1 MSGTEGTHRHH
12 HGHGHHHGHHRRQR
26 EKRRKMILLGVT
38 IAVAVIALAT
48 GVVLKKLNEQKI
60 YHVTSANSV
69 DVGAGYRYTEYNG
82 KKYQYNNRV
91 TTLLYAG
98 LDSFD
103 EMKQTAVYGDKA
115 RADSIMLIVLDEASK
130 KMSVVAINRDT
141 MTEIHRFS
149 RNGDDLGTYVTHL
162 GYAYANGDG
171 GEASCENLM
180 EAVSNLIDGLPID
193 GYIVSNQTSIVMIND
208 LVGGVTVTVPN
219 DDLVAQYPEL
229 TKGSVVTLDDSN
241 VRAYVQQRDTA
252 VDFSNEGR
260 IERQKSFV
268 LSFMD
273 EFSTLVNDDAS
284 QVWDKLE
291 ECSSW
296 LQTDITKNR
305 YLSLA
310 DAFSQTSLTS
320 DSYYILEGEDQLGEL
335 HDEFYYDEDALQE
348 LIIKL
353 FYREV

>member
-1 MSGTEGTHRHH
+1 MDSKENSRRRHKRHH
-12 HGHGHHHGHHRRQR
+12 HRKSRQQ
-26 EKRRKMILLGVT
+26 RKKQKMLILGLAA
-38 IAVAVIALAT
+38 AVVFVGLAAV
-48 GVVLKKLNEQKI
+48 VVNKLKEQKN
-60 YHVTSANSV
+60 YHVTGANSV

-103 EMKQTAVYGDKA
+103 ELKQTATYGDKA

-141 MTEIHRFS
+141 MTEVHRFS
-149 RNGDDLGTYVTHL
+149 RNGGDLGTYVTHL

-171 GEASCENLM
+171 GTASCENLKT
-180 EAVSNLIDGLPID
+180 AVSTLFNNLPID
-193 GYIVSNQTSIVMIND
+193 GYMVSNQTSIVMIND

-219 DDLVAQYPEL
+219 NDLATKYPEL
-229 TKGSVVTLDDSN
+229 TEGNIVTLDESN

-273 EFSTLVNDDAS
+273 EFGAMVKEDAS
-284 QVWDKLE
+284 SVWDSLE
-291 ECSSW
+291 ACSDW
-296 LQTDITKNR
+296 MQTDITKNK

-310 DAFSQTSLTS
+310 DAFSQTNLAP

>member
-1 MSGTEGTHRHH
+1 MDSKENSRRRHNRHH
-12 HGHGHHHGHHRRQR
+12 HRKSRHQR
-26 EKRRKMILLGVT
+26 KKQKMLILGL
-38 IAVAVIALAT
+38 AAAVIFVGLAAT
-48 GVVLKKLNEQKI
+48 VVINKLKEQKN
-60 YHVTSANSV
+60 YHVTGANSV

-103 EMKQTAVYGDKA
+103 ELKQTATYGDKA
-115 RADSIMLIVLDEASK
+115 RADSIMLIVLDEVSK

-141 MTEIHRFS
+141 MTEVHRFS
-149 RNGDDLGTYVTHL
+149 RKGDDLGVYVTHL
-162 GYAYANGDG
+162 GYAYTNGDG
-171 GEASCENLM
+171 GEASCENLKT
-180 EAVSNLIDGLPID
+180 AVSTLFNNLPID
-193 GYIVSNQTSIVMIND
+193 GYMVSNQTSIVMIND

-219 DDLVAQYPEL
+219 DDLAAKYPEL
-229 TKGSVVTLDDSN
+229 TTGNVVTLDESN
-241 VRAYVQQRDTA
+241 VRAYVQQRDTD

-273 EFSTLVNDDAS
+273 EFGTMVKEDAS
-284 QVWDKLE
+284 SVWDSLE
-291 ECSSW
+291 ACSDW
-296 LQTDITKNR
+296 MQTDITKNK

-310 DAFSQTSLTS
+310 DAFSNTNLTP

-353 FYREV
+353 FYREI

>member
-1 MSGTEGTHRHH
+1 MDSKENSRRRHKRHH
-12 HGHGHHHGHHRRQR
+12 HRKSIHQR
-26 EKRRKMILLGVT
+26 KKQKMLILGLAA
-38 IAVAVIALAT
+38 AVVFVGLAAT
-48 GVVLKKLNEQKI
+48 VVVNKLKEQKN
-60 YHVTSANSV
+60 YHVTGTNSV

-103 EMKQTAVYGDKA
+103 ELKQTATYGDKA
-115 RADSIMLIVLDEASK
+115 RADSIMLIVLDEVSK

-141 MTEIHRFS
+141 MTEVHRFS
-149 RNGDDLGTYVTHL
+149 RKGDDLGVYVTHL
-162 GYAYANGDG
+162 GYAYTNGDG
-171 GEASCENLM
+171 GEASCENLKT
-180 EAVSNLIDGLPID
+180 AVSTLFNNLPID
-193 GYIVSNQTSIVMIND
+193 GYMVSNQTSIVMIND

-219 DDLVAQYPEL
+219 DDLAAKYPEL
-229 TKGSVVTLDDSN
+229 TTGNVVTLDESN

-273 EFSTLVNDDAS
+273 EFGALVKENST
-284 QVWDKLE
+284 QVWDELE
-291 ECSSW
+291 ECSDW
-296 LQTDITKNR
+296 MQTDITKNR

-310 DAFSQTSLTS
+310 DAFSQTNLAP
-320 DSYYILEGEDQLGEL
+320 DSYYILEGEDQLGEF

>member
-1 MSGTEGTHRHH
+1 MDSKENSRRRHNRHH
-12 HGHGHHHGHHRRQR
+12 HRKSRHQR
-26 EKRRKMILLGVT
+26 KKQKMLILGL
-38 IAVAVIALAT
+38 AAAVIFVGLAAT
-48 GVVLKKLNEQKI
+48 VVVNKLKEQKN
-60 YHVTSANSV
+60 YHVTGTNSV

-103 EMKQTAVYGDKA
+103 ELKQTATYGDKA
-115 RADSIMLIVLDEASK
+115 RADSIMLIVLDEVSK

-141 MTEIHRFS
+141 MTEVHRFS
-149 RNGDDLGTYVTHL
+149 RNGDDLGVYVTHL
-162 GYAYANGDG
+162 GYAYTNGDG
-171 GEASCENLM
+171 GEASCENLKT
-180 EAVSNLIDGLPID
+180 AVSTLFNNLPID
-193 GYIVSNQTSIVMIND
+193 GYMVSNQTSIVMIND

-219 DDLVAQYPEL
+219 DDLAAKYPEL
-229 TKGSVVTLDDSN
+229 TTGNVVTLDESN

-273 EFSTLVNDDAS
+273 EFGAMVKEDAS
-284 QVWDKLE
+284 SVWDSLE
-291 ECSSW
+291 ACSDW
-296 LQTDITKNR
+296 MQTDITKNK

-310 DAFSQTSLTS
+310 DAFSNTNLTP

-353 FYREV
+353 FYREI

>member
-1 MSGTEGTHRHH
+1 MDSKENSRRRHNRHH
-12 HGHGHHHGHHRRQR
+12 HRKSRHQR
-26 EKRRKMILLGVT
+26 KKQKMLILGL
-38 IAVAVIALAT
+38 AAAVIFVGLAAT
-48 GVVLKKLNEQKI
+48 VVVNKLKEQKN
-60 YHVTSANSV
+60 YHVTGANSV

-103 EMKQTAVYGDKA
+103 ELKQTATYGDKA
-115 RADSIMLIVLDEASK
+115 RADSIMLIVLDEVSK

-141 MTEIHRFS
+141 MTEVHRFS
-149 RNGDDLGTYVTHL
+149 RKGDDLGVYVTHL
-162 GYAYANGDG
+162 GYAYTNGDG
-171 GEASCENLM
+171 GEASCENLKT
-180 EAVSNLIDGLPID
+180 AVSTLFNNLPID
-193 GYIVSNQTSIVMIND
+193 GYMVSNQTSIVMIND

-219 DDLVAQYPEL
+219 DDLAAKYPEL
-229 TKGSVVTLDDSN
+229 TTGNVVTLDESN
-241 VRAYVQQRDTA
+241 VRAYVQQRDTD

-273 EFSTLVNDDAS
+273 EFGTMVKEDAS
-284 QVWDKLE
+284 SVWDSLE
-291 ECSSW
+291 ACSDW
-296 LQTDITKNR
+296 MQTDITKNK

-310 DAFSQTSLTS
+310 DAFSNTNLTP

-353 FYREV
+353 FYREI

>member
-1 MSGTEGTHRHH
+1 MSGQRNGHRHR
-12 HGHGHHHGHHRRQR
+12 HGSR
-26 EKRRKMILLGVT
+26 RRKQKRKMMLVCTLAVVFVVCLLGF
-38 IAVAVIALAT
+38 AV
-48 GVVLKKLNEQKI
+48 KQKLDRQKS
-60 YHVTSANSV
+60 YHVSGSNSI

-98 LDSFD
+98 LDSTG
-103 EMKQTAVYGDKA
+103 ELKATASYGDKT
-115 RADSIMLIVLDEASK
+115 RADSIMLVVLDEASK

-141 MTEIHRFS
+141 MTEVHRFS
-149 RNGDDLGTYVTHL
+149 RNGNDLGTYVTHI

-171 GEASCENLM
+171 GKASCENLKT
-180 EAVSNLIDGLPID
+180 AVSGLIGGLPIS
-193 GYIVSNQTSIVMIND
+193 GYIVSNLNSIAMIND

-219 DDLVAQYPEL
+219 DDLASKYPEL
-229 TKGSVVTLDDSN
+229 TAGSIVTLDESN

-273 EFSTLVNDDAS
+273 SFGKLVKENST

-291 ECSSW
+291 ESSDW
-296 LQTDITKNR
+296 MQTDITKNR

-310 DAFSQTSLTS
+310 DAFSQTSLTP

-348 LIIKL
+348 LIINL

>member
-1 MSGTEGTHRHH
+1 MDSKENSRRRHNRHH
-12 HGHGHHHGHHRRQR
+12 HRKSRHQR
-26 EKRRKMILLGVT
+26 KKQKMLILGLAA
-38 IAVAVIALAT
+38 AVAFVGLAATVVINK
-48 GVVLKKLNEQKI
+48 LKEQKN
-60 YHVTSANSV
+60 YHVTGANSV
-69 DVGAGYRYTEYNG
+69 DVGARYRYTEYNG

-103 EMKQTAVYGDKA
+103 ELKQTATYGDKA
-115 RADSIMLIVLDEASK
+115 RADSIMLIVLDEVSK

-141 MTEIHRFS
+141 MTEVHRFS
-149 RNGDDLGTYVTHL
+149 RNGDDLGVYVTHL
-162 GYAYANGDG
+162 GYAYTNGDG
-171 GEASCENLM
+171 GEASCENLKT
-180 EAVSNLIDGLPID
+180 AVSTLFNNLPID
-193 GYIVSNQTSIVMIND
+193 GYMVSNQTSIVMIND

-219 DDLVAQYPEL
+219 DDLAAKYPEL
-229 TKGSVVTLDDSN
+229 TTGNVVTLDESN

-273 EFSTLVNDDAS
+273 EFGAMVKEDAS
-284 QVWDKLE
+284 SVWDSLE
-291 ECSSW
+291 ACSDW
-296 LQTDITKNR
+296 MQTDITKNK

-310 DAFSQTSLTS
+310 DAFSNTNLTP

-353 FYREV
+353 FYREI

>member
-1 MSGTEGTHRHH
+1 MDSKENSRRRHNRHH
-12 HGHGHHHGHHRRQR
+12 HRKSRHQR
-26 EKRRKMILLGVT
+26 KKQKMLILGL
-38 IAVAVIALAT
+38 AAAVIFVGLAAT
-48 GVVLKKLNEQKI
+48 VVVNKLKEQKN
-60 YHVTSANSV
+60 YHVTGTNSV

-103 EMKQTAVYGDKA
+103 ELKQTATYGDKA
-115 RADSIMLIVLDEASK
+115 RADSIMLIVLDEVSK

-141 MTEIHRFS
+141 MTEVHRFS
-149 RNGDDLGTYVTHL
+149 RNGDDLGVYVTHL
-162 GYAYANGDG
+162 GYAYTNGDG
-171 GEASCENLM
+171 GEASCENLKT
-180 EAVSNLIDGLPID
+180 AVSTLFNNLPID
-193 GYIVSNQTSIVMIND
+193 GYMVSNQTSIVMIND

-219 DDLVAQYPEL
+219 DDLAAKYPEL
-229 TKGSVVTLDDSN
+229 TTGNVVTLDESN

-273 EFSTLVNDDAS
+273 EFGGMVKEDAS
-284 QVWDKLE
+284 SVWDSLE
-291 ECSSW
+291 ACSDW
-296 LQTDITKNR
+296 MQTDITKNK

-310 DAFSQTSLTS
+310 DAFSNTNLTP

-353 FYREV
+353 FYREI

>member
-1 MSGTEGTHRHH
+1 MDSKENSRRRHNRHH
-12 HGHGHHHGHHRRQR
+12 HRKSRHQR
-26 EKRRKMILLGVT
+26 KKQKMLILGL
-38 IAVAVIALAT
+38 AAAVIFVGLAAT
-48 GVVLKKLNEQKI
+48 VVVNKLKEQKN
-60 YHVTSANSV
+60 YHVTGINSV

-103 EMKQTAVYGDKA
+103 ELKQTATYGDKA
-115 RADSIMLIVLDEASK
+115 RADSIMLIVLDEVSK

-141 MTEIHRFS
+141 MTEVHRFS
-149 RNGDDLGTYVTHL
+149 RKGDDLGVYVTHL
-162 GYAYANGDG
+162 GYAYTNGDG
-171 GEASCENLM
+171 GEASCENLKT
-180 EAVSNLIDGLPID
+180 AVSTLFNNLPID
-193 GYIVSNQTSIVMIND
+193 GYMVSNQTSIVMIND

-219 DDLVAQYPEL
+219 DDLAAKYPEL
-229 TKGSVVTLDDSN
+229 TTGNVVTLDESN

-273 EFSTLVNDDAS
+273 EFGSMVKEDAS
-284 QVWDKLE
+284 SVWDSLE
-291 ECSSW
+291 SCSDW
-296 LQTDITKNR
+296 MQTDITKNK

-310 DAFSQTSLTS
+310 DAFSNTNLTP

-353 FYREV
+353 FYREI

>member
-1 MSGTEGTHRHH
+1 MDSKENSRRRHNRHH
-12 HGHGHHHGHHRRQR
+12 HRKSRHQR
-26 EKRRKMILLGVT
+26 KKQKMLILGLAA
-38 IAVAVIALAT
+38 AVAFVGLAATVVINK
-48 GVVLKKLNEQKI
+48 LKEQKN
-60 YHVTSANSV
+60 YHVTGTNSV

-103 EMKQTAVYGDKA
+103 ELKQTATYGDKA
-115 RADSIMLIVLDEASK
+115 RADSIMLIVLDEVSK

-141 MTEIHRFS
+141 MTEVHRFS
-149 RNGDDLGTYVTHL
+149 RNGDDLGVYVTHL
-162 GYAYANGDG
+162 GYAYTNGDG
-171 GEASCENLM
+171 GEASCENLKT
-180 EAVSNLIDGLPID
+180 AVSTLFNNLPID
-193 GYIVSNQTSIVMIND
+193 GYMVSNQTSIVMIND

-219 DDLVAQYPEL
+219 DDLAAKYPEL
-229 TKGSVVTLDDSN
+229 TTGNVVTLDESN

-273 EFSTLVNDDAS
+273 EFGAMVKEDAS
-284 QVWDKLE
+284 SVWDSLE
-291 ECSSW
+291 ACSDW
-296 LQTDITKNR
+296 MQTDITKNK

-310 DAFSQTSLTS
+310 DAFSNTNLTP

-353 FYREV
+353 FYREI

>member
-1 MSGTEGTHRHH
+1 MDSKENSRRRHNRHH
-12 HGHGHHHGHHRRQR
+12 HRKSRHHRKKQ
-26 EKRRKMILLGVT
+26 KMLILGL
-38 IAVAVIALAT
+38 AAAVIFVGLAAT
-48 GVVLKKLNEQKI
+48 VVVNKLKEQKN
-60 YHVTSANSV
+60 YHVTGANSV
-69 DVGAGYRYTEYNG
+69 DVGVGYRYTEYNG

-103 EMKQTAVYGDKA
+103 ELKQTATYGDKA

-141 MTEIHRFS
+141 MTDVHRFS
-149 RNGDDLGTYVTHL
+149 RNGGDLGTYVTHL

-171 GEASCENLM
+171 GTASCENLKT
-180 EAVSNLIDGLPID
+180 AVSNLFNNLPID
-193 GYIVSNQTSIVMIND
+193 GYMVSNQTSIVMIND

-219 DDLVAQYPEL
+219 NDLATQYPEL
-229 TKGSVVTLDDSN
+229 TEGNIVTLDESN

-273 EFSTLVNDDAS
+273 EFGTLVRDNS
-284 QVWDKLE
+284 TQVWDELE
-291 ECSSW
+291 ECSNW
-296 LQTDITKNR
+296 MQTDITKNK

-310 DAFSQTSLTS
+310 DAFSQTNLAP

-353 FYREV
+353 FYREI

>member
-1 MSGTEGTHRHH
+1 MDSKENSRRRHKRHH
-12 HGHGHHHGHHRRQR
+12 HRKSIHQR
-26 EKRRKMILLGVT
+26 KKQKMLILGLAA
-38 IAVAVIALAT
+38 AVVFVGLAATVVINK
-48 GVVLKKLNEQKI
+48 LKEQKN
-60 YHVTSANSV
+60 YHVTGANSV
-69 DVGAGYRYTEYNG
+69 DVGAGCRYVVYNG

-103 EMKQTAVYGDKA
+103 ELKQTAIYGDKA
-115 RADSIMLIVLDEASK
+115 RADSIMLIVLDEVSK

-141 MTEIHRFS
+141 MTEVHRFS
-149 RNGDDLGTYVTHL
+149 RNGDDLGVYVTHL
-162 GYAYANGDG
+162 GYAYTNGDG
-171 GEASCENLM
+171 GEASCENLKT
-180 EAVSNLIDGLPID
+180 AVSTLFNNLPID
-193 GYIVSNQTSIVMIND
+193 GYMVSNQTSIVMIND

-219 DDLVAQYPEL
+219 DDLAAKYPEL
-229 TKGSVVTLDDSN
+229 TTGNVVTLDESN

-273 EFSTLVNDDAS
+273 EFGAMVKEDAS
-284 QVWDKLE
+284 SVWDSLE
-291 ECSSW
+291 ACSDW
-296 LQTDITKNR
+296 MQTDITKNK

-310 DAFSQTSLTS
+310 DAFSNTNLTP

-353 FYREV
+353 FYREI

>member
-1 MSGTEGTHRHH
+1 MDSKENSRRRHNRHH
-12 HGHGHHHGHHRRQR
+12 HRKSRHQR
-26 EKRRKMILLGVT
+26 KKQKMLILGL
-38 IAVAVIALAT
+38 AAAVIFVGLAAT
-48 GVVLKKLNEQKI
+48 VVVNKLKEQKN
-60 YHVTSANSV
+60 YHVTGINSV

-103 EMKQTAVYGDKA
+103 ELKQTATYGDKA
-115 RADSIMLIVLDEASK
+115 RADSIMLIVLDEVSK

-141 MTEIHRFS
+141 MTEVHRFS
-149 RNGDDLGTYVTHL
+149 RKGDDLGVYVTHL
-162 GYAYANGDG
+162 GYAYTNGDG
-171 GEASCENLM
+171 GEASCENLKT
-180 EAVSNLIDGLPID
+180 AVSTLFNNLPID
-193 GYIVSNQTSIVMIND
+193 GYMVSNQTSIVMIND

-219 DDLVAQYPEL
+219 DDLAAKYPEL
-229 TKGSVVTLDDSN
+229 TTGNVVTLDESN

-273 EFSTLVNDDAS
+273 EFGTMVKEDAS
-284 QVWDKLE
+284 SVWDSLE
-291 ECSSW
+291 ACSDW
-296 LQTDITKNR
+296 MQTDITKNK

-310 DAFSQTSLTS
+310 DAFSNTNLTP

-353 FYREV
+353 FYREI

>member
-1 MSGTEGTHRHH
+1 MDSKENSRRGHKRHH
-12 HGHGHHHGHHRRQR
+12 HRKSRQQ
-26 EKRRKMILLGVT
+26 RKQQKMLILG
-38 IAVAVIALAT
+38 LAAA
-48 GVVLKKLNEQKI
+48 VVLVGLAASVVVNKLNEQKN
-60 YHVTSANSV
+60 YHVTGANSV

-103 EMKQTAVYGDKA
+103 ELKQTATYGDKA

-141 MTEIHRFS
+141 MTEVHRFS
-149 RNGDDLGTYVTHL
+149 RNGGDLGTYVTHL

-171 GEASCENLM
+171 GTASCENLKT
-180 EAVSNLIDGLPID
+180 AVSTLFNNLPID
-193 GYIVSNQTSIVMIND
+193 GYMVSNQTSIVMIND

-219 DDLVAQYPEL
+219 NDLATKYPEL
-229 TKGSVVTLDDSN
+229 TEGNIVTLDESN

-273 EFSTLVNDDAS
+273 EFGTLVKENS
-284 QVWDKLE
+284 TQVWDELE
-291 ECSSW
+291 ECSNW
-296 LQTDITKNR
+296 MQTDITKNR

-310 DAFSQTSLTS
+310 DAFSQTNLAP
-320 DSYYILEGEDQLGEL
+320 DSYYILEGEDQLGEF

>member
-1 MSGTEGTHRHH
+1 MDSKENSRRRHNRHH
-12 HGHGHHHGHHRRQR
+12 HRKSRHQR
-26 EKRRKMILLGVT
+26 KKQKMLILGLAT
-38 IAVAVIALAT
+38 AVIFVGLAAT
-48 GVVLKKLNEQKI
+48 VVINKLKEQKN
-60 YHVTSANSV
+60 YHVTGANSV

-103 EMKQTAVYGDKA
+103 ELKQTATYGDKA
-115 RADSIMLIVLDEASK
+115 RADSIMLIVLDEVSK

-141 MTEIHRFS
+141 MTEVHRFS
-149 RNGDDLGTYVTHL
+149 RKGDDLGVYVTHL
-162 GYAYANGDG
+162 GYAYTNGDG
-171 GEASCENLM
+171 GEASCENLKT
-180 EAVSNLIDGLPID
+180 AVSTLFNNLPID
-193 GYIVSNQTSIVMIND
+193 GYMVSNQTSIVMIND

-219 DDLVAQYPEL
+219 DDLVAKYPEL
-229 TKGSVVTLDDSN
+229 TTGNVVTLDESN
-241 VRAYVQQRDTA
+241 VRAYVQQRDTD

-273 EFSTLVNDDAS
+273 EFGTMVKEDAS
-284 QVWDKLE
+284 SVWDSLE
-291 ECSSW
+291 ACSDW
-296 LQTDITKNR
+296 MQTDITKNK

-310 DAFSQTSLTS
+310 DAFSNTNLTP

-353 FYREV
+353 FYREI

>member
-1 MSGTEGTHRHH
+1 MDSKENSRRRHNRHH
-12 HGHGHHHGHHRRQR
+12 HRKSRHQR
-26 EKRRKMILLGVT
+26 KKQKMLILGL
-38 IAVAVIALAT
+38 AAAVIFVGLAAT
-48 GVVLKKLNEQKI
+48 VVVNKLKEQKN
-60 YHVTSANSV
+60 YHVTGTNSV

-103 EMKQTAVYGDKA
+103 ELKQTATYGDKA
-115 RADSIMLIVLDEASK
+115 RADSIMLIVLDEVSK

-141 MTEIHRFS
+141 MTEVHRFS
-149 RNGDDLGTYVTHL
+149 RKGDDLGVYVTHL
-162 GYAYANGDG
+162 GYAYTNGDG
-171 GEASCENLM
+171 GEASCENLKT
-180 EAVSNLIDGLPID
+180 AVSTLFNNLPID
-193 GYIVSNQTSIVMIND
+193 GYMVSNQTSIVMIND

-219 DDLVAQYPEL
+219 DDLAAKYPEL
-229 TKGSVVTLDDSN
+229 TTGNVVTLDESN

-273 EFSTLVNDDAS
+273 EFGTMVKEDAS
-284 QVWDKLE
+284 SVWDSLE
-291 ECSSW
+291 ACSDW
-296 LQTDITKNR
+296 MQTDITKNK

-310 DAFSQTSLTS
+310 DAFSNTNLTP

-353 FYREV
+353 FYREI

>member
-1 MSGTEGTHRHH
+1 MDSKENSRRRHNRHH
-12 HGHGHHHGHHRRQR
+12 HRKSRHQR
-26 EKRRKMILLGVT
+26 KKQKMLILGLAT
-38 IAVAVIALAT
+38 AVIFVGLAAT
-48 GVVLKKLNEQKI
+48 VVINKLKEQKN
-60 YHVTSANSV
+60 YHVTGANSV

-103 EMKQTAVYGDKA
+103 ELKQTATYGDKA
-115 RADSIMLIVLDEASK
+115 RADSIMLIVLDEVSK

-141 MTEIHRFS
+141 MTEVHRFS
-149 RNGDDLGTYVTHL
+149 RKGDDLGVYVTHL
-162 GYAYANGDG
+162 GYAYTNGDG
-171 GEASCENLM
+171 GEASCENLKT
-180 EAVSNLIDGLPID
+180 AVSTLFNNLPID
-193 GYIVSNQTSIVMIND
+193 GYMVSNQTSIVMIND

-219 DDLVAQYPEL
+219 DDLAAKYPEL
-229 TKGSVVTLDDSN
+229 TTGNVVTLDESN
-241 VRAYVQQRDTA
+241 VRAYVQQRDTD

-273 EFSTLVNDDAS
+273 EFGTMVKEDAS
-284 QVWDKLE
+284 SVWDSLE
-291 ECSSW
+291 ACSDW
-296 LQTDITKNR
+296 MQTDITKNK

-310 DAFSQTSLTS
+310 DAFSNTNLTP

-353 FYREV
+353 FYREI

>member
-1 MSGTEGTHRHH
+1 MDSKENSRRRHNRHH
-12 HGHGHHHGHHRRQR
+12 HRKSRHQR
-26 EKRRKMILLGVT
+26 KKQKMLILGL
-38 IAVAVIALAT
+38 AAAVIFVGLAAT
-48 GVVLKKLNEQKI
+48 VVVNKLKEQKN
-60 YHVTSANSV
+60 YHVTGTNSV
-69 DVGAGYRYTEYNG
+69 DVGAGYRYVEYNG

-103 EMKQTAVYGDKA
+103 ELKQTATYGDKA
-115 RADSIMLIVLDEASK
+115 RADSIMLIVLDEVSK

-141 MTEIHRFS
+141 MTEVHRFS
-149 RNGDDLGTYVTHL
+149 RNGDDLGVYVTHL
-162 GYAYANGDG
+162 GYAYTNGDG
-171 GEASCENLM
+171 GEASCENLKT
-180 EAVSNLIDGLPID
+180 AVSTLFNNLPID
-193 GYIVSNQTSIVMIND
+193 GYMVSNQTSIVMIND

-219 DDLVAQYPEL
+219 DDLAAKYPEL
-229 TKGSVVTLDDSN
+229 TTGNVVTLDESN

-273 EFSTLVNDDAS
+273 EFGSMVKEDAS
-284 QVWDKLE
+284 SVWDSLE
-291 ECSSW
+291 ACSDW
-296 LQTDITKNR
+296 MQTDITKNK

-310 DAFSQTSLTS
+310 DAFSNTNLTP

-353 FYREV
+353 FYREI

>member
-1 MSGTEGTHRHH
+1 MDSKENSRRRHNRHH
-12 HGHGHHHGHHRRQR
+12 HRKSRHHRKKQ
-26 EKRRKMILLGVT
+26 KMLILGL
-38 IAVAVIALAT
+38 AAAVIFVGLAAT
-48 GVVLKKLNEQKI
+48 VVVNKLKEQKN
-60 YHVTSANSV
+60 YHVTGANSV
-69 DVGAGYRYTEYNG
+69 DVGVGYRYTEYNG

-91 TTLLYAG
+91 TTLLYAS

-103 EMKQTAVYGDKA
+103 ELKQTATYGDKA

-141 MTEIHRFS
+141 MTDVHRFS
-149 RNGDDLGTYVTHL
+149 RNGGDLGTYVTHL

-171 GEASCENLM
+171 GTASCENLKT
-180 EAVSNLIDGLPID
+180 AVSNLFNNLPID
-193 GYIVSNQTSIVMIND
+193 GYMVSNQTSIVMIND

-219 DDLVAQYPEL
+219 NDLATQYPEL
-229 TKGSVVTLDDSN
+229 TEGNIVTLDESN

-273 EFSTLVNDDAS
+273 EFGTLVRDNS
-284 QVWDKLE
+284 TQVWDELE
-291 ECSSW
+291 ECSNW
-296 LQTDITKNR
+296 MQTDITKNK

-310 DAFSQTSLTS
+310 YAFSQTNLAP

-353 FYREV
+353 FYREI

>member
-1 MSGTEGTHRHH
+1 MDSKENSRRRHNRHH
-12 HGHGHHHGHHRRQR
+12 HRKSRHHRKKQ
-26 EKRRKMILLGVT
+26 KMLILGL
-38 IAVAVIALAT
+38 AAAVIFVGLAAT
-48 GVVLKKLNEQKI
+48 VVVNKLKEQKN
-60 YHVTSANSV
+60 YHVTGANSV
-69 DVGAGYRYTEYNG
+69 DVGVGYRYTEYNG

-103 EMKQTAVYGDKA
+103 ELKQTATYGDKA

-141 MTEIHRFS
+141 MTDVHRFS
-149 RNGDDLGTYVTHL
+149 RNGGDLGTYVTHL

-171 GEASCENLM
+171 GTASCENLKT
-180 EAVSNLIDGLPID
+180 AVSNLFNNLPID
-193 GYIVSNQTSIVMIND
+193 GYMVSNQTSIVMIND

-219 DDLVAQYPEL
+219 NDLATQYPEL
-229 TKGSVVTLDDSN
+229 TEGNIVTLDESN

-273 EFSTLVNDDAS
+273 EFGTLVRDNS
-284 QVWDKLE
+284 TQVWDELE
-291 ECSSW
+291 ECSNW
-296 LQTDITKNR
+296 MQTDITKNK

-310 DAFSQTSLTS
+310 YAFSQTNLAP

-353 FYREV
+353 FYREI

>member
-1 MSGTEGTHRHH
+1 MDSKENSRRRHNRHH
-12 HGHGHHHGHHRRQR
+12 HRKSRHQR
-26 EKRRKMILLGVT
+26 KKQKMLILGL
-38 IAVAVIALAT
+38 AAAVIFVGLAAT
-48 GVVLKKLNEQKI
+48 VVVNKLKEQKN
-60 YHVTSANSV
+60 YHVTGTNSV

-103 EMKQTAVYGDKA
+103 ELKQTATYGDKA
-115 RADSIMLIVLDEASK
+115 IADSIMLIVLDEVSK

-141 MTEIHRFS
+141 MTEVHRFS
-149 RNGDDLGTYVTHL
+149 RKGDDLGVYVTHL
-162 GYAYANGDG
+162 GYAYTNGDG
-171 GEASCENLM
+171 GEASCENLKT
-180 EAVSNLIDGLPID
+180 AVSTLFNNLPID
-193 GYIVSNQTSIVMIND
+193 GYMVSNQTSIVMIND

-219 DDLVAQYPEL
+219 DDLAAKYPEL
-229 TKGSVVTLDDSN
+229 TTGNVVTLDESN

-273 EFSTLVNDDAS
+273 EFGAMVKEDAS
-284 QVWDKLE
+284 SVWDSLE
-291 ECSSW
+291 ACSDW
-296 LQTDITKNR
+296 MQTDITKNK

-310 DAFSQTSLTS
+310 DAFSNTNLTP

-353 FYREV
+353 FYREI

>member
-1 MSGTEGTHRHH
+1 MDSKENSRRRHNRHH
-12 HGHGHHHGHHRRQR
+12 HRKSRHQR
-26 EKRRKMILLGVT
+26 KKQKMLILGL
-38 IAVAVIALAT
+38 AAAVIFVGLAAT
-48 GVVLKKLNEQKI
+48 VVVNKLKEQKN
-60 YHVTSANSV
+60 YHVTGTNSV

-103 EMKQTAVYGDKA
+103 ELKQTAIYGDKA
-115 RADSIMLIVLDEASK
+115 RADSIMLIVLDEVSK

-141 MTEIHRFS
+141 MTEVHRFS
-149 RNGDDLGTYVTHL
+149 RKGDDLGVYVTHL
-162 GYAYANGDG
+162 GYAYTNGDG
-171 GEASCENLM
+171 GEASCENLKT
-180 EAVSNLIDGLPID
+180 AVSTLFNNLPID
-193 GYIVSNQTSIVMIND
+193 GYMVSNQTSIVMIND

-219 DDLVAQYPEL
+219 DDLAAKYPEL
-229 TKGSVVTLDDSN
+229 TTGNVVTLDESN

-273 EFSTLVNDDAS
+273 EFGSMVKEDAS
-284 QVWDKLE
+284 SVWDSLE
-291 ECSSW
+291 ACSDW
-296 LQTDITKNR
+296 MQTDITKNK

-310 DAFSQTSLTS
+310 DAFSNTNLTP

-353 FYREV
+353 FYREI

>member
-1 MSGTEGTHRHH
+1 MDSKENSRRRHNRHH
-12 HGHGHHHGHHRRQR
+12 HRKSRHQR
-26 EKRRKMILLGVT
+26 KKQKMLILGLAA
-38 IAVAVIALAT
+38 AVAFVGLAATVVINK
-48 GVVLKKLNEQKI
+48 LKEQKN
-60 YHVTSANSV
+60 YHVTGANSV

-103 EMKQTAVYGDKA
+103 ELKQTATYGDKA
-115 RADSIMLIVLDEASK
+115 RADSIMLIVLDEVSK

-141 MTEIHRFS
+141 MTEVHRFS
-149 RNGDDLGTYVTHL
+149 RNGDDLGVYVTHL
-162 GYAYANGDG
+162 GYAYTNGDG
-171 GEASCENLM
+171 GEASCENLKT
-180 EAVSNLIDGLPID
+180 AVSTLFNNLPID
-193 GYIVSNQTSIVMIND
+193 GYMVSNQTSIVMIND

-219 DDLVAQYPEL
+219 DDLAAKYPEL
-229 TKGSVVTLDDSN
+229 TTGNVVTLDESN

-273 EFSTLVNDDAS
+273 EFGSMVKEDAS
-284 QVWDKLE
+284 SVWDSLE
-291 ECSSW
+291 ACSDW
-296 LQTDITKNR
+296 MQTDITKNK

-310 DAFSQTSLTS
+310 DAFSNTNLTP

-353 FYREV
+353 FYREI

>member
-1 MSGTEGTHRHH
+1 MDSKENSRRRHNRHH
-12 HGHGHHHGHHRRQR
+12 HRKSRHQR
-26 EKRRKMILLGVT
+26 KKQKMLILGLAA
-38 IAVAVIALAT
+38 AVAFVGLAATVVINK
-48 GVVLKKLNEQKI
+48 LKEQKN
-60 YHVTSANSV
+60 YHVTGANSV

-103 EMKQTAVYGDKA
+103 ELKQTATYGDKA
-115 RADSIMLIVLDEASK
+115 RADSIMLIVLDEVSK

-141 MTEIHRFS
+141 MMEVHRFS
-149 RNGDDLGTYVTHL
+149 RNGDDLGVYVTHL
-162 GYAYANGDG
+162 GYAYTNGDG
-171 GEASCENLM
+171 GEASCENLKT
-180 EAVSNLIDGLPID
+180 AVSTLFNNLPID
-193 GYIVSNQTSIVMIND
+193 GYMVSNQTSIVMIND

-219 DDLVAQYPEL
+219 DDLAAKYPEL
-229 TKGSVVTLDDSN
+229 TTGNVVTLDESN

-252 VDFSNEGR
+252 VDFSNDGR

-273 EFSTLVNDDAS
+273 EFGAMVKEDAS
-284 QVWDKLE
+284 SVWDSLE
-291 ECSSW
+291 ACSDW
-296 LQTDITKNR
+296 MQTDITKNK

-310 DAFSQTSLTS
+310 DAFSNTNLTP

-353 FYREV
+353 FYREI

>member
-1 MSGTEGTHRHH
+1 MDSKENSRRRYNRHH
-12 HGHGHHHGHHRRQR
+12 HRKSRHQR
-26 EKRRKMILLGVT
+26 KKQKMLILGLAA
-38 IAVAVIALAT
+38 AVAFVGLAATVVINK
-48 GVVLKKLNEQKI
+48 LKEQKN
-60 YHVTSANSV
+60 YHVTGANSV

-103 EMKQTAVYGDKA
+103 ELKQTATYGDKA
-115 RADSIMLIVLDEASK
+115 RADSIMLIVLDEVSK
-130 KMSVVAINRDT
+130 KMAVVAINRDT
-141 MTEIHRFS
+141 MTEVHRFS
-149 RNGDDLGTYVTHL
+149 RKGDDLGVYVTHL
-162 GYAYANGDG
+162 GYAYTNGDG
-171 GEASCENLM
+171 GEASCENLKT
-180 EAVSNLIDGLPID
+180 AVSTLFNNLPID
-193 GYIVSNQTSIVMIND
+193 GYMVSNQTSIVMIND

-219 DDLVAQYPEL
+219 DDLAAKYPEL
-229 TKGSVVTLDDSN
+229 TTGNVVTLDESN

-273 EFSTLVNDDAS
+273 EFGTMVKEDAS
-284 QVWDKLE
+284 SVWDSLE
-291 ECSSW
+291 ACSDW
-296 LQTDITKNR
+296 MQTDITKNK

-310 DAFSQTSLTS
+310 DAFSNTNLTP

-353 FYREV
+353 FYREI

>member
-1 MSGTEGTHRHH
+1 MDSKENSRRRHNCHH
-12 HGHGHHHGHHRRQR
+12 HRKSRHQR
-26 EKRRKMILLGVT
+26 KKQKMLILGLAT
-38 IAVAVIALAT
+38 AVIFVGLAAT
-48 GVVLKKLNEQKI
+48 VVINKLKEQKN
-60 YHVTSANSV
+60 YHVTGANSV

-103 EMKQTAVYGDKA
+103 ELKQTATYGDKA
-115 RADSIMLIVLDEASK
+115 RADSIMLIVLDEVSK

-141 MTEIHRFS
+141 MTEVHRFS
-149 RNGDDLGTYVTHL
+149 RKGDDLGVYVTHL
-162 GYAYANGDG
+162 GYAYTNGDG
-171 GEASCENLM
+171 GEASCENLKT
-180 EAVSNLIDGLPID
+180 AVSTLFNNLPID
-193 GYIVSNQTSIVMIND
+193 GYMVSNQTSIVMIND

-219 DDLVAQYPEL
+219 DDLAAKYPEL
-229 TKGSVVTLDDSN
+229 TTGNVVTLDESN
-241 VRAYVQQRDTA
+241 VRAYVQQRDTD

-273 EFSTLVNDDAS
+273 EFGTIVKEDAS
-284 QVWDKLE
+284 SVWDSLE
-291 ECSSW
+291 ACSDW
-296 LQTDITKNR
+296 MQTDITKNK

-310 DAFSQTSLTS
+310 DAFSNTNLTP

-353 FYREV
+353 FYREI

>member
-1 MSGTEGTHRHH
+1 MDSKENSRRRHKRHH
-12 HGHGHHHGHHRRQR
+12 HRKSRHQR
-26 EKRRKMILLGVT
+26 KKQKMLILGLAA
-38 IAVAVIALAT
+38 AVAFVGLAATVVINK
-48 GVVLKKLNEQKI
+48 LKEQKN
-60 YHVTSANSV
+60 YHVTGANSV

-103 EMKQTAVYGDKA
+103 ELKQTATYGDKA
-115 RADSIMLIVLDEASK
+115 RADSIMLIVLDEVSK

-141 MTEIHRFS
+141 MTEVHRFS
-149 RNGDDLGTYVTHL
+149 RKGDDLGVYVTHL
-162 GYAYANGDG
+162 GYAYTNGDG
-171 GEASCENLM
+171 GEASCENLKT
-180 EAVSNLIDGLPID
+180 AVSTLFNNLPID
-193 GYIVSNQTSIVMIND
+193 GYMVSNQTSIVMIND

-219 DDLVAQYPEL
+219 DDLAAKYPEL
-229 TKGSVVTLDDSN
+229 TTGNVVTLDESN

-273 EFSTLVNDDAS
+273 EFGTMVKEDAS
-284 QVWDKLE
+284 SVWDSLE
-291 ECSSW
+291 ACSDW
-296 LQTDITKNR
+296 MQTDITKNK

-310 DAFSQTSLTS
+310 DAFSNTNLTP

-353 FYREV
+353 FYREI

>member
-1 MSGTEGTHRHH
+1 MDSKENSRRRHNRHH
-12 HGHGHHHGHHRRQR
+12 HRKSRHQR
-26 EKRRKMILLGVT
+26 KKQKMLILGLAA
-38 IAVAVIALAT
+38 AVAFVGLAATVVINK
-48 GVVLKKLNEQKI
+48 LKEQKN
-60 YHVTSANSV
+60 YHVTGANSV

-103 EMKQTAVYGDKA
+103 ELKQTATYGDKA
-115 RADSIMLIVLDEASK
+115 RADSIMLIVLDEVSK

-141 MTEIHRFS
+141 MTEVHRFS
-149 RNGDDLGTYVTHL
+149 RKGDDLGVYVTHL
-162 GYAYANGDG
+162 GYAYTNGDG
-171 GEASCENLM
+171 GEASCENLKT
-180 EAVSNLIDGLPID
+180 AVSTLFNNLPID
-193 GYIVSNQTSIVMIND
+193 GYMVSNQTSIVMIND

-219 DDLVAQYPEL
+219 DDLAAKYPEL
-229 TKGSVVTLDDSN
+229 TTGNVVTLDESN

-273 EFSTLVNDDAS
+273 EFGAMVKEDAS
-284 QVWDKLE
+284 SVWDSLE
-291 ECSSW
+291 ACSDW
-296 LQTDITKNR
+296 MQTDITKNK

-310 DAFSQTSLTS
+310 DAFSNTNLTP

-353 FYREV
+353 FYREI

>member
-1 MSGTEGTHRHH
+1 MDSKENSKRRHKRHH
-12 HGHGHHHGHHRRQR
+12 HRKSRHQR
-26 EKRRKMILLGVT
+26 KKQKMLILGLAAAIVLVGLAA
-38 IAVAVIALAT
+38 AV
-48 GVVLKKLNEQKI
+48 VVNKLKEQKN
-60 YHVTSANSV
+60 YHVTGANSV

-103 EMKQTAVYGDKA
+103 ELKQTATYGDKA

-141 MTEIHRFS
+141 MTDVHRFS
-149 RNGDDLGTYVTHL
+149 RNGGDLGTYVTHL

-171 GEASCENLM
+171 GTASCENLKT
-180 EAVSNLIDGLPID
+180 AVSNLFNNLPID
-193 GYIVSNQTSIVMIND
+193 GYMVSNQTSIVMIND

-219 DDLVAQYPEL
+219 NDLATQYPEL
-229 TKGSVVTLDDSN
+229 TEGNIVTLDESN

-273 EFSTLVNDDAS
+273 EFGTLVKDNS
-284 QVWDKLE
+284 MQVWDELE
-291 ECSSW
+291 ECSNW
-296 LQTDITKNR
+296 MQTDITKNR

-310 DAFSQTSLTS
+310 DAFSQTNLAP

>member
-1 MSGTEGTHRHH
+1 MDSKENSRRRHKRHH
-12 HGHGHHHGHHRRQR
+12 HGKSRQQ
-26 EKRRKMILLGVT
+26 RKKQKMLILG
-38 IAVAVIALAT
+38 LAAA
-48 GVVLKKLNEQKI
+48 VVLVGLAAAVVVNKLKEQKN
-60 YHVTSANSV
+60 YHVTGANSV

-103 EMKQTAVYGDKA
+103 ELKQTATYGDKA

-141 MTEIHRFS
+141 MTEVHRFS
-149 RNGDDLGTYVTHL
+149 RNGGDLGTYVTHL

-171 GEASCENLM
+171 GTASCENLKT
-180 EAVSNLIDGLPID
+180 AVSTLFNNLPID
-193 GYIVSNQTSIVMIND
+193 GYMVSNQTSIVMIND

-219 DDLVAQYPEL
+219 NDLATKYPEL
-229 TKGSVVTLDDSN
+229 TEGNIVTLDESN

-273 EFSTLVNDDAS
+273 EFGTLVKDNS
-284 QVWDKLE
+284 MQVWDELE
-291 ECSSW
+291 ECSDW
-296 LQTDITKNR
+296 MQTDITKNR

-310 DAFSQTSLTS
+310 DAFSQTNLAP